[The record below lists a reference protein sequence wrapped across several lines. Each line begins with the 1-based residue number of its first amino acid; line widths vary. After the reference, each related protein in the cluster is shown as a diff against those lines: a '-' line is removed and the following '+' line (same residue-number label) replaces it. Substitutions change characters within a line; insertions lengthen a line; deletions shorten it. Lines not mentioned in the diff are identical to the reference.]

1 MRMGI
6 ESIKFLSMIYFIFI
20 TFLKCRDMIKI
31 YYKHFD
37 YIYVSVKKSFKSFSF
52 LLLVALIVAGF
63 TAVVAFAAIVSL
75 IT

>member
-1 MRMGI
+1 
-6 ESIKFLSMIYFIFI
+6 
-20 TFLKCRDMIKI
+20 MIKI

-37 YIYVSVKKSFKSFSF
+37 YIYISVKKSFKSFSF
-52 LLLVALIVAGF
+52 LLLVTLIPAGF